1 MKKWIT
7 NNLGLKILALFVS
20 VGLWIIAININDPVS
35 ENTYTVNV
43 TLQNSGVLSSAGKY
57 FEVKDNSDRIKVVVR
72 GTRTALSQFNQTDI
86 VATADMSKI
95 TEDNLVPIE
104 LSTTKQSDKI
114 EGIRSESQY
123 VKLALEDVRRLQMP
137 IEVKVLNDPA
147 DGYIL
152 GATQTSQNVVIL
164 SGPESIIN
172 QVESAAVEIDVSG
185 ATTDVKISLPIHLYS
200 KEDDIID
207 TTKVNMSVQE
217 ISTTA
222 SILQKAVVPLIAIPQ
237 GTPTQGYVLN
247 GIIEGLPTEIT
258 IAGKSNIV
266 SKIPYIDIS
275 ESLDVN
281 DIYQNTSYEIN
292 INDYLP
298 DGVSMVGNVG
308 NNGILDIS
316 VGVDKESERTIVL
329 DPEAIQVIG
338 VPEGY
343 SATVSDLE
351 DDVEVPVS
359 GLKSLLDTV
368 DESKLVPVINVD
380 KYLSNN
386 GLTIEK
392 GHIDIPLDIT
402 LPDNVR
408 LSREVKVR
416 ITVTEE

>member
-200 KEDDIID
+200 EEDDIID
-207 TTKVNMSVQE
+207 TSKVNMNVQE

-281 DIYQNTSYEIN
+281 DIYQDTSYEIN

-298 DGVSMVGNVG
+298 DGVSLVGTVG

-316 VGVDKESERTIVL
+316 VGVDKESEKTIVL

-338 VPEGY
+338 VPEGF

-351 DDVEVPVS
+351 NDVEVPVS
-359 GLKSLLDTV
+359 GLKSLLDAV
-368 DESKLVPVINVD
+368 DESKLVPIINVD

-386 GLTIEK
+386 EMTIEK
-392 GHIDIPLDIT
+392 GHLDIPLDIT

-416 ITVTEE
+416 ITITEE

>member
-43 TLQNSGVLSSAGKY
+43 TLQNSGGLSSAGKY

-200 KEDDIID
+200 EEDDIID
-207 TTKVNMSVQE
+207 TSKVNMSVQE

-281 DIYQNTSYEIN
+281 DIYQDTSYEIN

-298 DGVSMVGNVG
+298 DGVSLVGTVG

-316 VGVDKESERTIVL
+316 VGVDKESEKTIVL

-338 VPEGY
+338 VPEGF

-351 DDVEVPVS
+351 NDVEVPVS
-359 GLKSLLDTV
+359 GLKSLLDAV
-368 DESKLVPVINVD
+368 DESKLVPIINVD

-386 GLTIEK
+386 EMTIEK
-392 GHIDIPLDIT
+392 GHLDIPLDIT

-416 ITVTEE
+416 ITITEE

>member
-43 TLQNSGVLSSAGKY
+43 ALQNSGVLSSAGKY

-200 KEDDIID
+200 EEDDIID
-207 TTKVNMSVQE
+207 TSKVNMSVQE

-281 DIYQNTSYEIN
+281 DIYQDTSYEIN

-298 DGVSMVGNVG
+298 DGVSLVGTVG

-316 VGVDKESERTIVL
+316 VGVDKESEKTIVL

-338 VPEGY
+338 VPEGF

-351 DDVEVPVS
+351 NDVEVPVS
-359 GLKSLLDTV
+359 GLKSLLDAV
-368 DESKLVPVINVD
+368 DESKLVPIINVD

-386 GLTIEK
+386 EMTIEK
-392 GHIDIPLDIT
+392 GHLDIPLDIT

-416 ITVTEE
+416 ITITEE

>member
-7 NNLGLKILALFVS
+7 NNLGLKILALLVS

-43 TLQNSGVLSSAGKY
+43 SLQNAGVLSSAGKY

-72 GTRTALSQFNQTDI
+72 GTRTALSQFNQADI
-86 VATADMSKI
+86 VATADLSKI
-95 TEDNLVPIE
+95 TEDNLVPID

-137 IEVKVLNDPA
+137 IEVKVLNDPQ

-152 GATQTSQNVVIL
+152 GSTQTSQNVVII

-200 KEDDIID
+200 KGDDIID

-343 SATVSDLE
+343 SATVSDLD

-359 GLKSLLDTV
+359 GLKSLLDTI

-386 GLTIEK
+386 GMTIEK

>member
-86 VATADMSKI
+86 VATADVSKI

-200 KEDDIID
+200 EEDDIID
-207 TTKVNMSVQE
+207 TSKVNMSVQE

-281 DIYQNTSYEIN
+281 DIYQDTSYEIN

-298 DGVSMVGNVG
+298 DGVSLVGTVG

-316 VGVDKESERTIVL
+316 VGVDKESEKTIVL

-338 VPEGY
+338 VPEGF

-351 DDVEVPVS
+351 NDVEVPVS
-359 GLKSLLDTV
+359 GLKSLLDAV
-368 DESKLVPVINVD
+368 DESKLVPIINVD

-386 GLTIEK
+386 EMTIEK
-392 GHIDIPLDIT
+392 GHLDIHLDIT

-416 ITVTEE
+416 ITITEE

>member
-72 GTRTALSQFNQTDI
+72 GTRTALSQFNQADI

-200 KEDDIID
+200 EEDDIID
-207 TTKVNMSVQE
+207 TSKVNMSVQE

-281 DIYQNTSYEIN
+281 DIYQDTSYEIN

-298 DGVSMVGNVG
+298 DGVSLVGTVG

-316 VGVDKESERTIVL
+316 VGVDKESEKTIVL

-338 VPEGY
+338 VPEGF

-351 DDVEVPVS
+351 NDVEVPVS
-359 GLKSLLDTV
+359 GLKSLLDAV
-368 DESKLVPVINVD
+368 DESKLVPIINVD

-386 GLTIEK
+386 EMTIEK
-392 GHIDIPLDIT
+392 GHLDIPLDIT
-402 LPDNVR
+402 LP
-408 LSREVKVR
+408 VKR
-416 ITVTEE
+416 G

>member
-86 VATADMSKI
+86 VATADVSKI

-200 KEDDIID
+200 EEDDIID
-207 TTKVNMSVQE
+207 TSKVNMSVQE

-281 DIYQNTSYEIN
+281 DIYQDTSYEIN

-298 DGVSMVGNVG
+298 DGVSLVGTVG

-316 VGVDKESERTIVL
+316 VGVDKESEKTIVL

-338 VPEGY
+338 VPEGF

-351 DDVEVPVS
+351 NDVEVPVS
-359 GLKSLLDTV
+359 GLKSLLDAV
-368 DESKLVPVINVD
+368 DESKLVPIINVD

-386 GLTIEK
+386 EMTIEK
-392 GHIDIPLDIT
+392 GHLDIPLDIT

-416 ITVTEE
+416 ITRTEE

>member
-7 NNLGLKILALFVS
+7 NNLGLKILALLVS

-43 TLQNSGVLSSAGKY
+43 SLQNAGVLSSAGKY

-72 GTRTALSQFNQTDI
+72 GTRTALSQFNQADI
-86 VATADMSKI
+86 VATADLSKI
-95 TEDNLVPIE
+95 TEDNLVPID

-137 IEVKVLNDPA
+137 IEVKVLNDPQ

-152 GATQTSQNVVIL
+152 GSTQTSQNVVII

-200 KEDDIID
+200 KDDDIID

-343 SATVSDLE
+343 SATVSDLD

-359 GLKSLLDTV
+359 GLKSLLDTI

>member
-172 QVESAAVEIDVSG
+172 HVESAAVEIDVSG

-200 KEDDIID
+200 EEDDIID
-207 TTKVNMSVQE
+207 TSKVNMSVQE

-281 DIYQNTSYEIN
+281 DIYQDTSYEIN

-298 DGVSMVGNVG
+298 DGVSLVGTVG

-316 VGVDKESERTIVL
+316 VGVDKESEKTIVL

-338 VPEGY
+338 VPEGF

-351 DDVEVPVS
+351 NDVEVPVS
-359 GLKSLLDTV
+359 GLKSLLDAV
-368 DESKLVPVINVD
+368 DESKLVPIINVD

-386 GLTIEK
+386 EMTIEK
-392 GHIDIPLDIT
+392 GHLDIPLDIT
-402 LPDNVR
+402 LPENVR
-408 LSREVKVR
+408 LSREIKVR
-416 ITVTEE
+416 ITITEE

>member
-7 NNLGLKILALFVS
+7 NNLGLKILALLVS

-43 TLQNSGVLSSAGKY
+43 SLQNAGVLSSAGKY
-57 FEVKDNSDRIKVVVR
+57 FEVKDNSDRIKVIVR
-72 GTRTALSQFNQTDI
+72 GTRTALSQFNQADI
-86 VATADMSKI
+86 VATADLSKI
-95 TEDNLVPIE
+95 TEDNLVPID

-137 IEVKVLNDPA
+137 IEVKVLNDPQ

-152 GATQTSQNVVIL
+152 GSTQTSQNVVII

-200 KEDDIID
+200 KGDDIID

>member
-7 NNLGLKILALFVS
+7 NNLGLKILALLVS

-43 TLQNSGVLSSAGKY
+43 SLQNAGVLSSAGKY

-72 GTRTALSQFNQTDI
+72 GTRTALSQFNQADI
-86 VATADMSKI
+86 VATADLSKI
-95 TEDNLVPIE
+95 TEDNLVPID

-137 IEVKVLNDPA
+137 IEVKVLNDPQ

-152 GATQTSQNVVIL
+152 GSTQTSQNVVII

-200 KEDDIID
+200 KGDDIID

-343 SATVSDLE
+343 SATVSDLD

-359 GLKSLLDTV
+359 GLKSLLDTI

>member
-7 NNLGLKILALFVS
+7 NNLGLKILALLVS

-43 TLQNSGVLSSAGKY
+43 SLQNAGVLSSAGKY

-72 GTRTALSQFNQTDI
+72 GTRTALSQFNQADI
-86 VATADMSKI
+86 VATADLSKI
-95 TEDNLVPIE
+95 TEVNLVPID

-114 EGIRSESQY
+114 EGIRSDSQY

-137 IEVKVLNDPA
+137 IEVKVLNDPQ

-152 GATQTSQNVVIL
+152 GSTQTSQNVVII

>member
-7 NNLGLKILALFVS
+7 NNLGLKFLALFVS

-200 KEDDIID
+200 EEDDIID
-207 TTKVNMSVQE
+207 TSKVNMSVQE

-281 DIYQNTSYEIN
+281 DIYQDTSYEIN

-298 DGVSMVGNVG
+298 DGVSLVGTVG

-316 VGVDKESERTIVL
+316 VGVDKESEKTIVL

-338 VPEGY
+338 VPEGF

-351 DDVEVPVS
+351 NDVEVPVS
-359 GLKSLLDTV
+359 GLKSLLDAV
-368 DESKLVPVINVD
+368 DESKLVPIINVD

-386 GLTIEK
+386 EMTIEK
-392 GHIDIPLDIT
+392 GHLDIPLDIT

-416 ITVTEE
+416 ITITEE

>member
-7 NNLGLKILALFVS
+7 NNLGLKILALLVS

-43 TLQNSGVLSSAGKY
+43 SLQNAGVLSSAGKY

-72 GTRTALSQFNQTDI
+72 GTRTALSQFNQADI
-86 VATADMSKI
+86 VATADLSKI
-95 TEDNLVPIE
+95 TEDNLVPID

-114 EGIRSESQY
+114 EGIRSDSQY

-137 IEVKVLNDPA
+137 IEVKVLNDPQ

-152 GATQTSQNVVIL
+152 GSTQTSQNVVII

-247 GIIEGLPTEIT
+247 GIIEGLPTEIP

-359 GLKSLLDTV
+359 GLKSLLDTI

>member
-7 NNLGLKILALFVS
+7 NNLGLKILALLVS

-43 TLQNSGVLSSAGKY
+43 SLQNAGVLSSAGKY

-72 GTRTALSQFNQTDI
+72 GTRTALSQFNQADI
-86 VATADMSKI
+86 VATADLSKI
-95 TEDNLVPIE
+95 TEDNLVPID

-137 IEVKVLNDPA
+137 IEVKVLNDPQ

-152 GATQTSQNVVIL
+152 GSTQTSQNVVII

>member
-7 NNLGLKILALFVS
+7 NNLGLKILALLVS

-43 TLQNSGVLSSAGKY
+43 SLQNAGVLSSAGKY

-72 GTRTALSQFNQTDI
+72 GTRTALSQFNQADI
-86 VATADMSKI
+86 VATADLSKI
-95 TEDNLVPIE
+95 TEDNLVPID

-137 IEVKVLNDPA
+137 IEVKVLNDPQ

-152 GATQTSQNVVIL
+152 GSTQTSQNVVII

-237 GTPTQGYVLN
+237 GAPTQGYVLN

-258 IAGKSNIV
+258 IAGKSNVV

>member
-7 NNLGLKILALFVS
+7 NNLGLKILALLVS

-43 TLQNSGVLSSAGKY
+43 SLQNAGVLSSAGKY

-72 GTRTALSQFNQTDI
+72 GTRTALSQFNQADI
-86 VATADMSKI
+86 VATADLSKI
-95 TEDNLVPIE
+95 TEDNLVPID

-137 IEVKVLNDPA
+137 IEVKVLNDPQ

-152 GATQTSQNVVIL
+152 GSTQTSQNVVII

-247 GIIEGLPTEIT
+247 GIMEGLPTEIT

>member
-7 NNLGLKILALFVS
+7 NNLGLKILALLVS

-43 TLQNSGVLSSAGKY
+43 SLQNAGVLSSAGKY

-72 GTRTALSQFNQTDI
+72 GTRTALSQFNQADI
-86 VATADMSKI
+86 VATADLSKI
-95 TEDNLVPIE
+95 TEDNLVPID

-114 EGIRSESQY
+114 EGIRSDSQY

-137 IEVKVLNDPA
+137 IEVKVLNDPQ

-152 GATQTSQNVVIL
+152 GSTQTSQNVVII

-237 GTPTQGYVLN
+237 GAPTQGYVLN

-258 IAGKSNIV
+258 IAGKC
-266 SKIPYIDIS
+266 KIPYIDIS

>member
-200 KEDDIID
+200 EEDDIID
-207 TTKVNMSVQE
+207 TSKVNMSVQE

-281 DIYQNTSYEIN
+281 DIYQDTSYEIN

-298 DGVSMVGNVG
+298 DGVSLVGTVG
-308 NNGILDIS
+308 NNEILDIS
-316 VGVDKESERTIVL
+316 VGVDKESEKTIVL

-338 VPEGY
+338 VPEGF

-351 DDVEVPVS
+351 HDVEVPVS
-359 GLKSLLDTV
+359 GLKSLLDAV
-368 DESKLVPVINVD
+368 DESKLVPIINVD

-386 GLTIEK
+386 EMTIEK
-392 GHIDIPLDIT
+392 GHLDIPLDIT
-402 LPDNVR
+402 LPENVR
-408 LSREVKVR
+408 LSREIKVR
-416 ITVTEE
+416 ITITEE

>member
-7 NNLGLKILALFVS
+7 NNLGLKILALLVS

-43 TLQNSGVLSSAGKY
+43 SLQNAGVLSSAGKY

-72 GTRTALSQFNQTDI
+72 GTRTALSQFNQADI
-86 VATADMSKI
+86 VATADLSKI
-95 TEDNLVPIE
+95 TEDNLVPID

-137 IEVKVLNDPA
+137 IEVKVLNDPQ

-152 GATQTSQNVVIL
+152 GSTQTSQNVVII

-343 SATVSDLE
+343 SATVSDLD

-359 GLKSLLDTV
+359 GLKSLLDTI

-416 ITVTEE
+416 ITVTGE

>member
-1 MKKWIT
+1 M
-7 NNLGLKILALFVS
+7 
-20 VGLWIIAININDPVS
+20 
-35 ENTYTVNV
+35 
-43 TLQNSGVLSSAGKY
+43 
-57 FEVKDNSDRIKVVVR
+57 
-72 GTRTALSQFNQTDI
+72 
-86 VATADMSKI
+86 
-95 TEDNLVPIE
+95 
-104 LSTTKQSDKI
+104 
-114 EGIRSESQY
+114 
-123 VKLALEDVRRLQMP
+123 
-137 IEVKVLNDPA
+137 
-147 DGYIL
+147 
-152 GATQTSQNVVIL
+152 
-164 SGPESIIN
+164 
-172 QVESAAVEIDVSG
+172 ESAAVEIDVSG
-185 ATTDVKISLPIHLYS
+185 ATTDVKILLPIHLYS
-200 KEDDIID
+200 EEDDIID
-207 TTKVNMSVQE
+207 TSKVNMSVQE

-281 DIYQNTSYEIN
+281 DIYQDTSYEIN

-298 DGVSMVGNVG
+298 DGVSLVGTVG

-316 VGVDKESERTIVL
+316 VGVDKESEKTIVL

-338 VPEGY
+338 VPEGF

-351 DDVEVPVS
+351 NDVEVPVS
-359 GLKSLLDTV
+359 GLKSLLDAV
-368 DESKLVPVINVD
+368 DESKLVPIINVD

-386 GLTIEK
+386 EMTIEK
-392 GHIDIPLDIT
+392 GHLDIPLDIT

-416 ITVTEE
+416 ITITEE

>member
-7 NNLGLKILALFVS
+7 NNLGLKILALLVS

-43 TLQNSGVLSSAGKY
+43 SLQNAGVLSSAGKY

-72 GTRTALSQFNQTDI
+72 GTRTALSQFNQADI
-86 VATADMSKI
+86 VATADLSKI
-95 TEDNLVPIE
+95 TEDNLVPID

-137 IEVKVLNDPA
+137 IEVKVLNDPQ

-152 GATQTSQNVVIL
+152 GSTQTSQNVVII

-359 GLKSLLDTV
+359 GLKSLLDTI

>member
-7 NNLGLKILALFVS
+7 NNLGLKILALLVS

-43 TLQNSGVLSSAGKY
+43 SLQNAGVLSSAGKY

-72 GTRTALSQFNQTDI
+72 GTRTALSQFNQADI
-86 VATADMSKI
+86 VATADLSKI
-95 TEDNLVPIE
+95 TEDNLVPID

-114 EGIRSESQY
+114 EGIRSDSQY

-137 IEVKVLNDPA
+137 IEVKVLNDPQ

-152 GATQTSQNVVIL
+152 GSTQTSQNVVII

>member
-200 KEDDIID
+200 EEDDIID
-207 TTKVNMSVQE
+207 TSKVNMSVQE

-281 DIYQNTSYEIN
+281 DIYQDTSYEIN

-298 DGVSMVGNVG
+298 DGVSLVGTVG

-316 VGVDKESERTIVL
+316 VGVDKESEKTIVL

-338 VPEGY
+338 VPEGF

-351 DDVEVPVS
+351 NDVEVSVS
-359 GLKSLLDTV
+359 GLKSLLDAV
-368 DESKLVPVINVD
+368 DESKLVPIINVD

-386 GLTIEK
+386 EMTIEK
-392 GHIDIPLDIT
+392 GHLDIPLDIT

-416 ITVTEE
+416 ITITEE

>member
-86 VATADMSKI
+86 VATADVSKI

-200 KEDDIID
+200 EEDDIID
-207 TTKVNMSVQE
+207 TSKVNMSVQE

-281 DIYQNTSYEIN
+281 DIYQDTSYEIN

-298 DGVSMVGNVG
+298 DGVSLVGTVG

-316 VGVDKESERTIVL
+316 VGVDKESEKTIVL

-338 VPEGY
+338 VPEGF

-351 DDVEVPVS
+351 NDVEVPVS
-359 GLKSLLDTV
+359 GLKSLLDAV
-368 DESKLVPVINVD
+368 DESKLVPIINVD

-386 GLTIEK
+386 EMTIEK
-392 GHIDIPLDIT
+392 GHLDIPLDIT

-416 ITVTEE
+416 ITITEE

>member
-123 VKLALEDVRRLQMP
+123 VKVALEDVRRLQMP

-200 KEDDIID
+200 EEDDIID
-207 TTKVNMSVQE
+207 TSKVNMSVQE

-281 DIYQNTSYEIN
+281 DIYQDTSYEIN

-298 DGVSMVGNVG
+298 DGVSLVGTVG

-316 VGVDKESERTIVL
+316 VGVDKESEKTIVL

-338 VPEGY
+338 VPEGF

-351 DDVEVPVS
+351 NDVEVPVS
-359 GLKSLLDTV
+359 GLKSLLDAV
-368 DESKLVPVINVD
+368 DESKLVPIINVD

-386 GLTIEK
+386 EMTIEK
-392 GHIDIPLDIT
+392 GHLDIPLDIT
-402 LPDNVR
+402 LPENVR
-408 LSREVKVR
+408 LSREIKVR
-416 ITVTEE
+416 ITITEE

>member
-7 NNLGLKILALFVS
+7 NNIGLKILALFVS

-72 GTRTALSQFNQTDI
+72 GTRTALSQFNQADI

-152 GATQTSQNVVIL
+152 GVTQTSQNVVIL

-200 KEDDIID
+200 EEDDIID
-207 TTKVNMSVQE
+207 TSKVNMSVQE

-281 DIYQNTSYEIN
+281 DIYQDTSYEIN

-298 DGVSMVGNVG
+298 DGVSLVGTVG

-316 VGVDKESERTIVL
+316 VGVDKESEKTIVL

-338 VPEGY
+338 VPEGF

-351 DDVEVPVS
+351 NDVEVPVS
-359 GLKSLLDTV
+359 GLKSLLDAV
-368 DESKLVPVINVD
+368 DESKLVPIINVD

-386 GLTIEK
+386 EMTIEK
-392 GHIDIPLDIT
+392 GHLDIPLDIT

-416 ITVTEE
+416 ITITEE

>member
-7 NNLGLKILALFVS
+7 NNLGLKILALLVS

-43 TLQNSGVLSSAGKY
+43 SLQNAGVLSSAGKY

-72 GTRTALSQFNQTDI
+72 GTRTALSQFNQADI
-86 VATADMSKI
+86 VATADLSKI
-95 TEDNLVPIE
+95 TEDNLVPID

-137 IEVKVLNDPA
+137 IEVKVLNDPQ

-152 GATQTSQNVVIL
+152 GSTQTSQNVVII

-343 SATVSDLE
+343 SATVSDLD

-359 GLKSLLDTV
+359 GLKSLLDTI

-408 LSREVKVR
+408 LSREVKIR
-416 ITVTEE
+416 ITITEE

>member
-7 NNLGLKILALFVS
+7 NNLGLKILALLVS

-43 TLQNSGVLSSAGKY
+43 SLQNAGVLSSAGKY

-72 GTRTALSQFNQTDI
+72 GTRTALSQFKRADI
-86 VATADMSKI
+86 VATADLSKI
-95 TEDNLVPIE
+95 TEDNLVPID

-137 IEVKVLNDPA
+137 IEVKVLNDPQ

-152 GATQTSQNVVIL
+152 GSTQTSQNVVII

-200 KEDDIID
+200 KGDDIID

-343 SATVSDLE
+343 SATVSDLD

-359 GLKSLLDTV
+359 GLKSLLDTI

>member
-7 NNLGLKILALFVS
+7 NNLGLKILALLVS

-43 TLQNSGVLSSAGKY
+43 SLQNAGVLSSAGKY

-72 GTRTALSQFNQTDI
+72 GTRTALSQFNQADI
-86 VATADMSKI
+86 VATADLSKI
-95 TEDNLVPIE
+95 TEDNLVPID

-114 EGIRSESQY
+114 EGIRSDSQY

-137 IEVKVLNDPA
+137 IEVKVLNDPQ

-152 GATQTSQNVVIL
+152 GSTQTSQNVVII

-359 GLKSLLDTV
+359 GLKSLLDTI

-416 ITVTEE
+416 ITVTGE

>member
-7 NNLGLKILALFVS
+7 NNLGLKILALLVS

-43 TLQNSGVLSSAGKY
+43 SLQNAGVLSSAGKY

-72 GTRTALSQFNQTDI
+72 GTRTALSQFNQADI
-86 VATADMSKI
+86 VATADLSKI
-95 TEDNLVPIE
+95 TEDNLVPID

-114 EGIRSESQY
+114 EGIRSDSQY

-137 IEVKVLNDPA
+137 IEVKVLNDPQ

-152 GATQTSQNVVIL
+152 GSTQTSQNVVII

-343 SATVSDLE
+343 SATVSDLD

-359 GLKSLLDTV
+359 GLKSLLDTI

>member
-7 NNLGLKILALFVS
+7 NNLGLKILALLVS

-43 TLQNSGVLSSAGKY
+43 SLQNAGVLSSAGKY

-72 GTRTALSQFNQTDI
+72 GTRTALSQFNQADI
-86 VATADMSKI
+86 VATADLSKI
-95 TEDNLVPIE
+95 TEDNLVPID

-114 EGIRSESQY
+114 EGIRSDSQY

-137 IEVKVLNDPA
+137 IEVKVLNDPQ

-152 GATQTSQNVVIL
+152 GSTQTSQNVVII

-386 GLTIEK
+386 EMTIEK
-392 GHIDIPLDIT
+392 GHLDIPLDIT

>member
-57 FEVKDNSDRIKVVVR
+57 FEVKDNSDRIKVVVM
-72 GTRTALSQFNQTDI
+72 GTRTALSQFNQADI

-200 KEDDIID
+200 EEDDIID
-207 TTKVNMSVQE
+207 TSKVNMSVQE

-281 DIYQNTSYEIN
+281 DIYQDTSYEIN

-298 DGVSMVGNVG
+298 DGVSLVGTVG

-316 VGVDKESERTIVL
+316 VGVDKESEKTIVL

-338 VPEGY
+338 VPEGF

-351 DDVEVPVS
+351 NDVEVPVS
-359 GLKSLLDTV
+359 GLKSLLDAV
-368 DESKLVPVINVD
+368 DESKLVPIINVD

-386 GLTIEK
+386 EMTIEK
-392 GHIDIPLDIT
+392 GHLDIPLDIT

-416 ITVTEE
+416 ITITEE

>member
-7 NNLGLKILALFVS
+7 NNLGLKILALLVS

-43 TLQNSGVLSSAGKY
+43 SLQNAGVLSSAGKY

-72 GTRTALSQFNQTDI
+72 GTRTALSQFNQADI
-86 VATADMSKI
+86 VATADLSKI
-95 TEDNLVPIE
+95 TEDNLVPID

-114 EGIRSESQY
+114 EGIRSDSQY

-137 IEVKVLNDPA
+137 IEVKVLNDPQ

-152 GATQTSQNVVIL
+152 GSTQTSQNVVII

-343 SATVSDLE
+343 SATVSDFE

>member
-7 NNLGLKILALFVS
+7 NNLGLKILALLVS

-43 TLQNSGVLSSAGKY
+43 SLQNAGVLSSAGKY

-72 GTRTALSQFNQTDI
+72 GTRTALSQFNQADI
-86 VATADMSKI
+86 VATADLSKI
-95 TEDNLVPIE
+95 TEDNLVPID

-137 IEVKVLNDPA
+137 IEVKVLNDPQ

-152 GATQTSQNVVIL
+152 GSTQTSQNVVII

-237 GTPTQGYVLN
+237 GAPTQGYVLN

>member
-72 GTRTALSQFNQTDI
+72 GTRTALSQFNQADI

-200 KEDDIID
+200 EEDDIID
-207 TTKVNMSVQE
+207 TSKVNMSVQE

-281 DIYQNTSYEIN
+281 DIYQDTSYEIN

-298 DGVSMVGNVG
+298 DGVSLVGTVG

-316 VGVDKESERTIVL
+316 VGVDKESEKTIVL

-338 VPEGY
+338 VPEGF

-351 DDVEVPVS
+351 NDVEVPVS
-359 GLKSLLDTV
+359 GLKSLLDAV
-368 DESKLVPVINVD
+368 DESKLVPIINVD

-386 GLTIEK
+386 EMTIEK
-392 GHIDIPLDIT
+392 GHLDIPIDIT

-416 ITVTEE
+416 ITITEE

>member
-7 NNLGLKILALFVS
+7 NNLGLKILALLVS

-43 TLQNSGVLSSAGKY
+43 SLQNAGVLSSAGKY

-72 GTRTALSQFNQTDI
+72 GTRTALSQFNQADI
-86 VATADMSKI
+86 VATADLSKI
-95 TEDNLVPIE
+95 TEDNLVPID

-137 IEVKVLNDPA
+137 IEVKVLNDPQ

-152 GATQTSQNVVIL
+152 GSTQTSQNVVII

-200 KEDDIID
+200 KGDDIID

-237 GTPTQGYVLN
+237 GAPTQGYVLN
-247 GIIEGLPTEIT
+247 GIMEGLPTEIT

>member
-7 NNLGLKILALFVS
+7 NNLGLKILALLVS

-43 TLQNSGVLSSAGKY
+43 SLQNAGVLSSAGKY

-72 GTRTALSQFNQTDI
+72 GTRTALSQFNQADI
-86 VATADMSKI
+86 VATADLSKI
-95 TEDNLVPIE
+95 TEDNLVPID

-114 EGIRSESQY
+114 EGIRSDSQY

-137 IEVKVLNDPA
+137 IEVKVLNDPQ

-152 GATQTSQNVVIL
+152 GSTQTSQNVVII

-237 GTPTQGYVLN
+237 GAPTQGYVLN
-247 GIIEGLPTEIT
+247 GIMEGLPTEIT

>member
-7 NNLGLKILALFVS
+7 NNLGLKILALLVS

-43 TLQNSGVLSSAGKY
+43 SLQNAGVLSSAGKY

-72 GTRTALSQFNQTDI
+72 GTRTALSQFNQADI
-86 VATADMSKI
+86 VATADLSKI
-95 TEDNLVPIE
+95 TEDNLVPID

-152 GATQTSQNVVIL
+152 GSTQTSQNVVII

-416 ITVTEE
+416 ITITEE

>member
-7 NNLGLKILALFVS
+7 NNLGLKILALLVS

-43 TLQNSGVLSSAGKY
+43 SLQNAGVLSSAGKY

-72 GTRTALSQFNQTDI
+72 GTRTALSQFNQADI
-86 VATADMSKI
+86 VATADLSKI
-95 TEDNLVPIE
+95 TEDNLVPID

-114 EGIRSESQY
+114 EGIRSDSQY

-137 IEVKVLNDPA
+137 IEVKVLNDPQ

-152 GATQTSQNVVIL
+152 GSTQTSQNVI

-237 GTPTQGYVLN
+237 GAPTQGYVLN